1 MEQKKKAL
9 GRGLEELFS
18 TEVLDFDTFESNIM
32 ENATTNEIQDIP
44 INEIRPNPYQPR
56 KSFNEEALRELSE
69 SIKNHGVFQP
79 IIVKKGIRGYD
90 LIAGERRLRASK
102 MAGLDKIPAIVK
114 DFSDDEMREI
124 ALLENIQ
131 RENLTAIELAWAYKG
146 IIDNLD
152 IRQEDLALRIGKSR
166 SHITNTLGLLNLPEE
181 VQKMILNGELSM
193 GHARVLSKMEDESK
207 ITGLAKKI
215 INEGLSVHEIEEISK
230 DEEIKKR
237 VPITRRERNTD
248 YTNIENELKDIL
260 GTKVKVDNKKINI
273 YNINNEIAE
282 KIFPE
287 LYEIKIRGYV
297 PILAHVERYKEVQE
311 NVNIIYDC
319 IKEGALIQVNSSS
332 IIGKNGKEA
341 ERVNEI
347 LLNNNMIHFIATDAH
362 SSTRRRPIIR
372 ETYDYI
378 VRKYGE
384 QKAEILF
391 IQNPYKVI
399 EDKEISIESPRKYE
413 KSKGFFKKLFKK

>member
-193 GHARVLSKMEDESK
+193 GHARVLSKMDDESK
-207 ITGLAKKI
+207 ITDLAKKI

-237 VPITRRERNTD
+237 VPITRRERDTD
-248 YTNIENELKDIL
+248 YINIENELKDIL

-273 YNINNEIAE
+273 Y
-282 KIFPE
+282 F
-287 LYEIKIRGYV
+287 
-297 PILAHVERYKEVQE
+297 E
-311 NVNIIYDC
+311 NVNDLNRILEIMNIE
-319 IKEGALIQVNSSS
+319 IK
-332 IIGKNGKEA
+332 
-341 ERVNEI
+341 
-347 LLNNNMIHFIATDAH
+347 
-362 SSTRRRPIIR
+362 
-372 ETYDYI
+372 
-378 VRKYGE
+378 
-384 QKAEILF
+384 
-391 IQNPYKVI
+391 
-399 EDKEISIESPRKYE
+399 
-413 KSKGFFKKLFKK
+413 

>member
-79 IIVKKGIRGYD
+79 IIVKKGIRGYN

-273 YNINNEIAE
+273 Y
-282 KIFPE
+282 F
-287 LYEIKIRGYV
+287 
-297 PILAHVERYKEVQE
+297 E
-311 NVNIIYDC
+311 NVNDLNRILEIMNIE
-319 IKEGALIQVNSSS
+319 IK
-332 IIGKNGKEA
+332 
-341 ERVNEI
+341 
-347 LLNNNMIHFIATDAH
+347 
-362 SSTRRRPIIR
+362 
-372 ETYDYI
+372 
-378 VRKYGE
+378 
-384 QKAEILF
+384 
-391 IQNPYKVI
+391 
-399 EDKEISIESPRKYE
+399 
-413 KSKGFFKKLFKK
+413 

>member
-79 IIVKKGIRGYD
+79 IIVKKGIRGHD

-207 ITGLAKKI
+207 ITDLAKKI

-273 YNINNEIAE
+273 Y
-282 KIFPE
+282 F
-287 LYEIKIRGYV
+287 
-297 PILAHVERYKEVQE
+297 E
-311 NVNIIYDC
+311 NVNDLNRILEIMNIE
-319 IKEGALIQVNSSS
+319 IK
-332 IIGKNGKEA
+332 
-341 ERVNEI
+341 
-347 LLNNNMIHFIATDAH
+347 
-362 SSTRRRPIIR
+362 
-372 ETYDYI
+372 
-378 VRKYGE
+378 
-384 QKAEILF
+384 
-391 IQNPYKVI
+391 
-399 EDKEISIESPRKYE
+399 
-413 KSKGFFKKLFKK
+413 

>member
-207 ITGLAKKI
+207 ITGLDKKI

-273 YNINNEIAE
+273 Y
-282 KIFPE
+282 F
-287 LYEIKIRGYV
+287 
-297 PILAHVERYKEVQE
+297 E
-311 NVNIIYDC
+311 NVNDLNRILEIMNIE
-319 IKEGALIQVNSSS
+319 IK
-332 IIGKNGKEA
+332 
-341 ERVNEI
+341 
-347 LLNNNMIHFIATDAH
+347 
-362 SSTRRRPIIR
+362 
-372 ETYDYI
+372 
-378 VRKYGE
+378 
-384 QKAEILF
+384 
-391 IQNPYKVI
+391 
-399 EDKEISIESPRKYE
+399 
-413 KSKGFFKKLFKK
+413 